1 MLSKITKF
9 ILILILFYQNPLYS
23 KSNSFNKFDSKD
35 LSNYFSGIVALE
47 NKSNSEALKFFN
59 LSKVLLNQHDP
70 YLKKYVKTL
79 VLEDKVQKAISVVKK
94 NKDNKNTNFFDAQL
108 LLILDDLKK
117 NNISEAYKNIDNAF
131 NYINKDRF
139 EAVIL
144 DTLKQ
149 YVFVFKE
156 KKISSEKKSYGTL
169 SLISE
174 TFQRCYLDDPKTES
188 FFSNLI
194 NKNDADYS
202 RYIYF
207 YLSYLIQNNDLD
219 KIQKI
224 INNINEINSTLLL
237 SQGKNWIE
245 NKNFEKFQSVFL
257 CQDHNHIIGEFL
269 FLVSNLYSSQDD
281 YERSNFYLYLS
292 NFSNPKFIYN
302 LSLVSENHYF
312 NKDYLKSKKVLK
324 NFKREDSAFFWYRI
338 KKEAQIIAKE
348 KNKKDSLN
356 YISSEFNKID
366 KPNNKMIFDLANFY
380 KNSEDYEIAIMY
392 YSKVI
397 DDLTEDSEI
406 KSDLLYRRG
415 GSYERKGD
423 YSKADED
430 LLNSL
435 DINPNDA
442 YVLNY
447 LAYSWLERDYKI
459 KEAIEMLETA
469 YASENDDPYIIDSIG
484 WAYYLVDDYH
494 KAEKF
499 LKRAVELMP
508 NDPIVN
514 DHYGDILWKLNR
526 KIQARYFWKNVLKME
541 DAEKDMKE
549 KINNKLLQGPQNSE
563 IMNFNKIKSYAKIN
577 IALNIICK
585 SNSLHKIESLISFI
599 DFYDTIL
606 IKKIKSNKH
615 KIIFNGKF
623 SKNINSNNTVKK
635 LFRILDKKRVID
647 HKFFIKITKNIPQK
661 AGLGGGS
668 MNASN
673 ILKYL
678 INKKLIKTSKKQI
691 NEISRSIGS
700 DVILGLDT
708 TNCVLTAKNEV
719 KRFRNCKKIF
729 ILVVKPN
736 FGCSTK
742 EIYSKVRKY
751 DRIKFKIPNKRM
763 FNFNYLKNMNNALE
777 NIVLRK
783 YPILKKVKSRLNSL
797 ENPMFV
803 RMTGSGSAFVSYYSS
818 KKQCD
823 KAKRQFGKYYKK
835 YWCISS
841 KTI

>member
-514 DHYGDILWKLNR
+514 DHYGDILWKLKR

-549 KINNKLLQGPQNSE
+549 KINNKLLQGPQNS
-563 IMNFNKIKSYAKIN
+563 
-577 IALNIICK
+577 
-585 SNSLHKIESLISFI
+585 
-599 DFYDTIL
+599 
-606 IKKIKSNKH
+606 
-615 KIIFNGKF
+615 
-623 SKNINSNNTVKK
+623 
-635 LFRILDKKRVID
+635 
-647 HKFFIKITKNIPQK
+647 
-661 AGLGGGS
+661 
-668 MNASN
+668 
-673 ILKYL
+673 
-678 INKKLIKTSKKQI
+678 
-691 NEISRSIGS
+691 
-700 DVILGLDT
+700 
-708 TNCVLTAKNEV
+708 
-719 KRFRNCKKIF
+719 
-729 ILVVKPN
+729 
-736 FGCSTK
+736 
-742 EIYSKVRKY
+742 
-751 DRIKFKIPNKRM
+751 
-763 FNFNYLKNMNNALE
+763 
-777 NIVLRK
+777 
-783 YPILKKVKSRLNSL
+783 
-797 ENPMFV
+797 
-803 RMTGSGSAFVSYYSS
+803 
-818 KKQCD
+818 
-823 KAKRQFGKYYKK
+823 
-835 YWCISS
+835 
-841 KTI
+841 